1 MLAAS
6 GYRPGATLQLLG
18 GRDKNRGSTPKQLSR
33 PYHPR
38 VRVESD
44 KPKKQISPSAQSIR
58 DRRWT
63 ATSPATCHPCKPC
76 ISVNRTVQIHED
88 IFDLHSCTSVLPF
101 YFPFILCQCL
111 RDPRAA
117 PDPQHGWIYSISGK
131 NKQDLVSTPGNG
143 LHPRLAI
150 FHRYK
155 PCILQCCKFQSHL
168 SSSCSDGNIVFSSD
182 LS

>member
-63 ATSPATCHPCKPC
+63 ATSPAKCHSCTPC
-76 ISVNRTVQIHED
+76 ISVNRKAPIHEN
-88 IFDLHSCTSVLPF
+88 IFDLHTYTSLLPF
-101 YFPFILCQCL
+101 YFSFILYQCL
-111 RDPRAA
+111 TESGDA
-117 PDPQHGWIYSISGK
+117 PDPQHGRTILSVVKISKAWFRFPGTGFVHGLPFSVAAK
-131 NKQDLVSTPGNG
+131 LAFSTAANF
-143 LHPRLAI
+143 RAI
-150 FHRYK
+150 
-155 PCILQCCKFQSHL
+155 
-168 SSSCSDGNIVFSSD
+168 
-182 LS
+182 